1 MKMKKLLLIT
11 LLATTTLFATDYD
24 SMSIDELNTLRGTV
38 PTEDR
43 DSYRSAMQS
52 KMQTLTPEERSSY
65 RSSNG
70 KGSGQGKM
78 LRDGSGGG
86 NMYKGSRNGGFGGG
100 GRH

>member
-1 MKMKKLLLIT
+1 
-11 LLATTTLFATDYD
+11 
-24 SMSIDELNTLRGTV
+24 
-38 PTEDR
+38 
-43 DSYRSAMQS
+43 MQS
-52 KMQTLTPEERSSY
+52 LTPEERSSY

-86 NMYKGSRNGGFGGG
+86 NMYKGSRSGGFGGG